1 MDTMLYVNYASIK
14 LDKFFKK
21 SSQFPYK
28 LANWKNKHWELDIK
42 LKTEMPYVLSAFN
55 VY

>member
-1 MDTMLYVNYASIK
+1 MSIIVNKTGQI
-14 LDKFFKK
+14 FKIIPVSLQVAK
-21 SSQFPYK
+21 
-28 LANWKNKHWELDIK
+28 WKNKHWELDIK